1 MRSKLWVILVL
12 LLLLFGCSSSSDEG
26 NNVTVLTETKE
37 GEYTYIIPFESS
49 DTRSYHG
56 TYQSHYDIIEI
67 GVGLEDYSKS
77 NFPTDD
83 YYVQEGQII
92 DREMLLNLVSRES
105 DTNTQGLNPSKG
117 ASFLTGNGD
126 ESIVDPVI
134 VTDVFELDFVKKSK
148 NDFDI
153 DGITLAIIVNKNQT
167 ITVDGVDQSYT
178 ITDDRLWEY
187 ASNAGRK
194 LESYMRTIEGISD
207 MPICILIYST
217 ASSDATLPGG
227 YLGSGY
233 FTGRTGQFTHFSEK
247 WYLIPTTE
255 ANNIDSDTYNKLI
268 NMKSA
273 LKEFLP
279 ESINIMG
286 QAKYIDGEIS
296 LLKIQITVQ
305 GKTYAEIKALTQ
317 YCTQLIRDF
326 SEDMR
331 IIVNIKDNDEVVS
344 VIERLSGSDTST
356 TTYLN

>member
-1 MRSKLWVILVL
+1 MRNKLLVVLVL
-12 LLLLFGCSSSSDEG
+12 LLLVGCSNNSEET

-37 GEYTYIIPFESS
+37 GEYTYIIPFVST

-56 TYQSHYDIIEI
+56 TYQSHYDIVEI
-67 GVGLEDYSKS
+67 GIGLEDYSKQYFS
-77 NFPTDD
+77 TDD
-83 YYVQEGQII
+83 YYVQEGQVITRDI
-92 DREMLLNLVSRES
+92 LLSLVARES
-105 DTNTQGLNPSKG
+105 DTNTQGLNSSKG
-117 ASFLTGNGD
+117 ATFLTGNAD

-148 NDFDI
+148 TDYDI

-167 ITVDGVDQSYT
+167 VTVDGVDQSYT
-178 ITDDRLWEY
+178 ITDERLWEY

-194 LESYMRTIEGISD
+194 LESYLRTIDGIAD

-227 YLGSGY
+227 YIGSGY
-233 FTGRTGQFTHFSEK
+233 FTGRTGQFTQMTEK
-247 WYLIPTTE
+247 WYLIPTT
-255 ANNIDSDTYNKLI
+255 AASNIDSDTYNKLI

-273 LKEFLP
+273 IKEFLP

-296 LLKIQITVQ
+296 LLKIQISVQ

-326 SEDMR
+326 STDMR
-331 IIVNIKDNDEVVS
+331 LIVNIKDNDEVIS
-344 VIERLSGSDTST
+344 VIERLSGSDIST